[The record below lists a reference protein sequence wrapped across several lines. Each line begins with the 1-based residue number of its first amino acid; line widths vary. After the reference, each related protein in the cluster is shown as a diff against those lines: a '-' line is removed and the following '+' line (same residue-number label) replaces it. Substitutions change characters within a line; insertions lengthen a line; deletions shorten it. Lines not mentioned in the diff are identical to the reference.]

1 MKRGLLFLMIFLL
14 TIASVSALELSHEI
28 VQGEA
33 LPGGQ
38 VSYILHLNN
47 NDNQDLEI
55 TIKAVDLNWILDQE
69 GEEFTLSPGQAKDVE
84 VSFTPLPEE
93 RIKPGSYGI
102 NLQVNTQT
110 TRLERILPAKV
121 LAYNEVL
128 KVDFSTPAQ
137 IDPRRGTILRLS
149 INNEHKVVLDDMNL
163 DLSSQHFHF
172 TRTVTLGKEESTE
185 LEFPVTLDPETIRG
199 DYLASAKVTLEKN
212 ILVDKSLPYIIQEYE
227 DLKEVSLPQQGFLL
241 GGETII
247 QTNEGNTPV
256 TNTVSRQFS
265 WLSYKFTSFDSMPTR
280 ITENDEGFLA
290 EWDLTVD
297 PQESVS
303 VSYTINYRMLV
314 LIIILIIAALVAYYT
329 FRKRNAIT
337 IDKRVL
343 AMHTETGSV
352 RVVKIVINVRN
363 RGNTLI
369 NNLRVVDRVPSAI
382 KAPTQ
387 YGILKPMTVKAAPE
401 GTTMVWDF
409 HTIRPREEK
418 VISYRLEGKIQ
429 VLGKLRLS
437 PAVAKYVLFGRGVS
451 AFSSGVSL
459 SEKK

>member
-1 MKRGLLFLMIFLL
+1 MKRGLLFLIVFLFL
-14 TIASVSALELSHEI
+14 IANVYSLELSHEI

-33 LPGGQ
+33 LPGNQ

-55 TIKAVDLNWILDQE
+55 TVKAVDLNWILDQE
-69 GEEFTLSPGQAKDVE
+69 GEEFTLSPGQSKDVE
-84 VSFTPLPEE
+84 VSFSPLPEE

-121 LAYNEVL
+121 LAYNAVL
-128 KVDFSTPAQ
+128 DVDFSTPAQ
-137 IDPRRGTILRLS
+137 IDPRRGAILRLLV
-149 INNEHKVVLDDMNL
+149 NNKHKVDLDDINVE
-163 DLSSQHFHF
+163 LSSQHLHF
-172 TRTVTLGKEESTE
+172 TRTLTLGKQESSE
-185 LEFPVTLDPETIRG
+185 LEFPVSLDPETVRG
-199 DYLASAKVTLEKN
+199 DYTVNVKVTLGSN
-212 ILVDKSLPYIIQEYE
+212 TLVDKALSYTIQEYE
-227 DLKEVSLPQQGFLL
+227 DLKEVSMPQQGFLL
-241 GGETII
+241 GGEVIT

-256 TNTVSRQFS
+256 TNTIARQFN
-265 WLSYKFTSFDSMPTR
+265 WLSYKFTSFDTIPTR
-280 ITENDEGFLA
+280 LVKNDEGFLA
-290 EWDLTVD
+290 EWDLTVE

-303 VSYTINYRMLV
+303 VSYTINYRMLF
-314 LIIILIIAALVAYYT
+314 LIILLIIAALVVYHV
-329 FRKRNAIT
+329 FRKRNAVI

-369 NNLRVVDRVPSAI
+369 NNLRVVDRVPNAI

-409 HTIRPREEK
+409 HSIRPREEK
-418 VISYRLEGKIQ
+418 VISYRLEGKIH
-429 VLGKLRLS
+429 VIGKLLLS
-437 PAVAKYVLFGRGVS
+437 PAVAKYTLFGRGIT
-451 AFSSGVSL
+451 AFSSRVSL
-459 SEKK
+459 REKK